1 MKYFLALLTII
12 ILRFDTKA
20 QATYTISGTVK
31 NTKSEKIQSATVFVA
46 GTQKMTMTDA
56 DGGFSFKNVIPGN
69 YQVVVNML
77 GYNSIKQDITVKN
90 GPETLD
96 LVLAGKEIALKEVVI
111 SVKKQSKR
119 NMNFFYRYFMG
130 PSYNPDRYKILNPE
144 IIDFIDTDTALTATT
159 SDFLIIENK
168 ALGYRVKYLLKRF
181 IKWYERNGS
190 YYEGDYI
197 FEPME
202 GSPAQEYI
210 WAENRKRTYYGSLM
224 HFYRSVYAGTTRK
237 EGFLLYKSIPNDN
250 KGAFSSVERTPTD
263 VEQMIHR
270 TDSNYVNIK
279 FDPWVNIAYDPPKAA
294 QPDETTDSGKTK
306 KLIFSIGNKGTLIL
320 VEGKVDSRGSMAVK
334 RVHYNGYWGSQ
345 RVANLLPFEYKP
357 DYSK

>member
-1 MKYFLALLTII
+1 MKYFLALLTILF
-12 ILRFDTKA
+12 LRIEIHA

-31 NTKSEKIQSATVFVA
+31 NTKGENIQSATVFIT

-56 DGGFSFKNVIPGN
+56 DGGFAFKSVIPGN

-77 GYNSIKQDITVKN
+77 GYNSIKEDITVKN
-90 GPETLD
+90 GSETLN

-111 SVKKQSKR
+111 AVKKQSKR
-119 NMNFFYRYFMG
+119 NMNFFYKYFMG

-144 IIDFIDTDTALTATT
+144 IIDFVDTDTALTATT

-168 ALGYRVKYLLKRF
+168 VLGYRVKYLLKRF
-181 IKWYERNGS
+181 VKWYDHNAS

-202 GSPAQEYI
+202 GSPALEYY
-210 WAENRKRTYYGSLM
+210 WTENRKKTYYGSLM

-237 EGFLLYKSIPNDN
+237 EGFLMYKSIPEKKD
-250 KGAFSSVERTPTD
+250 AFASVERTPTD
-263 VEQMIHR
+263 VEQMVQR
-270 TDSNYVNIK
+270 TDSNYVHIK
-279 FDPWVNIAYDPPKAA
+279 LDPYVNIAYDPEKAGK
-294 QPDETTDSGKTK
+294 PDEADNGKPK
-306 KLIFSIGNKGTLIL
+306 KLIFSLGNKGTLIT
-320 VEGKVDSRGSMAVK
+320 VEGKIDSRGSIAIK
-334 RVHYNGYWGSQ
+334 HIHYNGYWGGQ